1 MEETEKMF
9 RTGFVDYGI
18 SLDAFVEMG
27 YFSVLHTMILRY
39 AAKSWLFQETS

>member
-18 SLDAFVEMG
+18 SLDAFVEQEKMED
-27 YFSVLHTMILRY
+27 
-39 AAKSWLFQETS
+39 SWIVKINRLKGRRFNE